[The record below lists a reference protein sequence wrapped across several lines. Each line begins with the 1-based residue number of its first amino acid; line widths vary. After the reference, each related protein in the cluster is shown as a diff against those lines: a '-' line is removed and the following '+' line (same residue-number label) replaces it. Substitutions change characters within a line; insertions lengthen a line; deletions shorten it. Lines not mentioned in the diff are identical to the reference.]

1 MPTAERMSIVLM
13 KARNLSP
20 PLSDWN
26 TESKPISKYPVV
38 DLYSPLSWIRHYVP
52 LWLQKIIRTKK
63 MLFKIWNRRTIG
75 HTEAFSRALALL
87 TQPVLYRQTM
97 YSTQLDL
104 RSFITFN
111 KYTLFSCIEIFLIPA
126 TLNTSRSFFDNLT
139 SADIWNHSYRFF
151 CSFNRSIHQSCSF
164 IRWQKSEEKENVH
177 KETGA

>member
-63 MLFKIWNRRTIG
+63 CYFKYETGERLATRKLFFC
-75 HTEAFSRALALL
+75 AFALL

-97 YSTQLDL
+97 YSTELDL

-151 CSFNRSIHQSCSF
+151 CSINRSIHQSCSF